1 MITTL
6 EEPLP
11 LGGACLLGSLNL
23 SEFVKDGKFDEQDFR
38 KSVRIATKAL
48 DDIQKEGRDLNPLAI
63 QKETAKKYRQIGL
76 GIMGGGDM
84 LIKLGLRYDSD
95 EGIEFCDKIGKMLF
109 QESYNTSCEL
119 GEKYG
124 EVFENARFSDITKY
138 NFDGTVPEKAPHN
151 SQIQTL
157 APCGCQK
164 PETIVATNK
173 GLLRLCELVDDGGSK
188 WQDKSEEGLESIQQ
202 SGNNKITKGF
212 VNGFA
217 KTKKIHLSSG
227 LDLEATLNHKYK
239 VVREGKLVWLESKD
253 LEPGD
258 IFPIKLGY
266 YNNDAHYV
274 LNSAISPHT
283 RQKSDITI
291 PETMTED
298 LAFLLGC
305 YYANGSN
312 HYKKTKKGKV
322 FHSIR
327 FSMNTKKPDDIV
339 KICNLIKS
347 IFNISPCLEETD
359 RGSTN
364 IYLTS
369 ISFCEW
375 LENNNLKKQK
385 ALDLQVPLPIRCS
398 SKSDIESFLRGYY
411 MCDGSHTGNHKYID
425 TASYQM
431 AQDLISLFNSIGKR
445 TGLRIDSERK
455 GGKSASPMYRVSF
468 GLYGS
473 LDFPKSSERYV
484 SKEIRSNN
492 EMVKSLCGEDY
503 TYASVLSIDDGICM
517 TLDIEVENEH
527 YYITSGVLS
536 HNTIS
541 TMLNISGGVEPLFA
555 LEYTR
560 TTKSL
565 HGKDVTYK
573 VYPKIV
579 EDYFKEHPEL
589 DHDISKLPD
598 YFVGA
603 EDIDWHQRIKMQAT
617 WQKHIDASISS
628 TINLPKETTV
638 QEVYD
643 IYMEAWK
650 AGLKGV
656 TLFRSNCARIAIL
669 NTGSNPKLSEEEF
682 KTTTAPK
689 RPKDLGADFYRIKA
703 GGDNFLIFV
712 GLMDNRPYEVFAMPA
727 SDITDIPQTS
737 HGKIVRKKKRQYTYL
752 SDDGSLYWDNISLD
766 PEDYKEWRATTLHV
780 SAMLRHGMPI
790 QSIMKIE
797 DKCNGVITSFNKA
810 IWKVLAKY
818 VPAEDTEE
826 LCPQCGTGHIIRENG
841 CEHCDSCGWSRCN

>member
-1 MITTL
+1 MLEYLYKSARYLLPSTTIIENYFIDHIVYVSL
-6 EEPLP
+6 EIILTKCP

-76 GIMGGGDM
+76 GIMGISDM
-84 LIKLGLRYDSD
+84 LIKLGLKYDSD

-109 QESYNTSCEL
+109 QESYEMSCEL

-124 EVFENARFSDITKY
+124 EVFENARESDITKY
-138 NFDGTVPEKAPHN
+138 NFDGKMPEKAPHN
-151 SQIQTL
+151 SQILTI
-157 APCGCQK
+157 APTG
-164 PETIVATNK
+164 T
-173 GLLRLCELVDDGGSK
+173 
-188 WQDKSEEGLESIQQ
+188 
-202 SGNNKITKGF
+202 
-212 VNGFA
+212 
-217 KTKKIHLSSG
+217 LSS
-227 LDLEATLNHKYK
+227 
-239 VVREGKLVWLESKD
+239 
-253 LEPGD
+253 
-258 IFPIKLGY
+258 
-266 YNNDAHYV
+266 
-274 LNSAISPHT
+274 
-283 RQKSDITI
+283 
-291 PETMTED
+291 
-298 LAFLLGC
+298 
-305 YYANGSN
+305 
-312 HYKKTKKGKV
+312 
-322 FHSIR
+322 
-327 FSMNTKKPDDIV
+327 
-339 KICNLIKS
+339 
-347 IFNISPCLEETD
+347 
-359 RGSTN
+359 
-364 IYLTS
+364 
-369 ISFCEW
+369 
-375 LENNNLKKQK
+375 
-385 ALDLQVPLPIRCS
+385 
-398 SKSDIESFLRGYY
+398 
-411 MCDGSHTGNHKYID
+411 
-425 TASYQM
+425 
-431 AQDLISLFNSIGKR
+431 
-445 TGLRIDSERK
+445 
-455 GGKSASPMYRVSF
+455 
-468 GLYGS
+468 
-473 LDFPKSSERYV
+473 
-484 SKEIRSNN
+484 
-492 EMVKSLCGEDY
+492 
-503 TYASVLSIDDGICM
+503 
-517 TLDIEVENEH
+517 
-527 YYITSGVLS
+527 
-536 HNTIS
+536 
-541 TMLNISGGVEPLFA
+541 MLNISGGTEPTFA

-579 EDYFKEHPEL
+579 QDYFNEHPEL
-589 DHDISKLPD
+589 ENDTSKLPD

-603 EDIDWHQRIKMQAT
+603 EQIDWHQRIKMQAT

-656 TLFRSNCARIAIL
+656 TIFRSNCARIAIL
-669 NTGSNPKLSEEEF
+669 NTGTNPKLDEEEF

-689 RPKDLGADFYRIKA
+689 RPKDLEADFYRIKA
-703 GGDNFLIFV
+703 GGDNFFIFV

-727 SDITDIPQTS
+727 SSIEEIPLTS

>member
-1 MITTL
+1 MNISDKELDAVPEYGKLVHIETECGPVYL
-6 EEPLP
+6 KKIKAKSLFMRLAENNWDYAEPGILYCDRISNWNMMANDPDFEYAGVNPCAEEPLP

-23 SEFVKDGKFDEQDFR
+23 SEFVKNGKFDEQDFR

-76 GIMGGGDM
+76 GIMGISDM
-84 LIKLGLRYDSD
+84 LIKLGLKYDSD

-109 QESYNTSCEL
+109 QESYKMSCEL

-124 EVFENARFSDITKY
+124 EVFDNARESDITKY
-138 NFDGTVPEKAPHN
+138 NFDGKIPEKAPHN
-151 SQIQTL
+151 SQILTIAPTGTL
-157 APCGCQK
+157 
-164 PETIVATNK
+164 
-173 GLLRLCELVDDGGSK
+173 
-188 WQDKSEEGLESIQQ
+188 
-202 SGNNKITKGF
+202 
-212 VNGFA
+212 
-217 KTKKIHLSSG
+217 
-227 LDLEATLNHKYK
+227 
-239 VVREGKLVWLESKD
+239 
-253 LEPGD
+253 
-258 IFPIKLGY
+258 
-266 YNNDAHYV
+266 
-274 LNSAISPHT
+274 
-283 RQKSDITI
+283 
-291 PETMTED
+291 
-298 LAFLLGC
+298 
-305 YYANGSN
+305 
-312 HYKKTKKGKV
+312 
-322 FHSIR
+322 
-327 FSMNTKKPDDIV
+327 
-339 KICNLIKS
+339 
-347 IFNISPCLEETD
+347 
-359 RGSTN
+359 ST
-364 IYLTS
+364 
-369 ISFCEW
+369 F
-375 LENNNLKKQK
+375 
-385 ALDLQVPLPIRCS
+385 
-398 SKSDIESFLRGYY
+398 
-411 MCDGSHTGNHKYID
+411 
-425 TASYQM
+425 
-431 AQDLISLFNSIGKR
+431 
-445 TGLRIDSERK
+445 
-455 GGKSASPMYRVSF
+455 
-468 GLYGS
+468 
-473 LDFPKSSERYV
+473 
-484 SKEIRSNN
+484 
-492 EMVKSLCGEDY
+492 
-503 TYASVLSIDDGICM
+503 
-517 TLDIEVENEH
+517 
-527 YYITSGVLS
+527 
-536 HNTIS
+536 
-541 TMLNISGGVEPLFA
+541 LNISGGTEPTFA

-579 EDYFKEHPEL
+579 QDYFNEHPEL
-589 DHDISKLPD
+589 ENDISKLPD

-603 EDIDWHQRIKMQAT
+603 EQIDWHQRIKMQAT

-656 TLFRSNCARIAIL
+656 TIFRSNCARIAIL
-669 NTGSNPKLSEEEF
+669 NTGSNPSVDETEF

-689 RPKDLGADFYRIKA
+689 RPKDLEADFYRIKA

-712 GLMDNRPYEVFAMPA
+712 GLMNNRPYEVFAMPA

-737 HGKIVRKKKRQYTYL
+737 HGKITRKKKRQYTFL
-752 SDDGSLYWDNISLD
+752 SDDSSLYWDNISLD